1 MSYGSI
7 RDSLEP
13 QLATPLFCEKVEE
26 KRRISEQ
33 ERGGN
38 KCSSDVVNSDY
49 KVYWLWYQV
58 VIFGARWRDSNPH
71 KNQLRRLGLIQL
83 SYTRIFINWSD
94 GNLPHHSSLQCLLIN
109 IQHLLR
115 DSYIHL
121 RKYVILRLLTEH

>member
-1 MSYGSI
+1 MYSNQLSYGSI

-71 KNQLRRLGLIQL
+71 KTNLGGWDL
-83 SYTRIFINWSD
+83 SS
-94 GNLPHHSSLQCLLIN
+94 
-109 IQHLLR
+109 
-115 DSYIHL
+115 
-121 RKYVILRLLTEH
+121 

>member
-1 MSYGSI
+1 MIKVNDLKFSLNNLSLKGLEPLTVRLSSVYSNQLSYGSI

-49 KVYWLWYQV
+49 KVY
-58 VIFGARWRDSNPH
+58 FGLAT
-71 KNQLRRLGLIQL
+71 Q
-83 SYTRIFINWSD
+83 T
-94 GNLPHHSSLQCLLIN
+94 
-109 IQHLLR
+109 
-115 DSYIHL
+115 
-121 RKYVILRLLTEH
+121 